1 MVKGRKPLSSAVK
14 DASGAF
20 AKNPQRRNHEEPK
33 PKLSDP
39 KIPDHVEADPVAK
52 SRWFWVCEQ
61 LREMNLLHATDQ
73 GLIAGYCLDYSMMI
87 SLWGRIKG
95 GIVSEM
101 NEKGNVSTKPEA
113 NQFHKFADRCLKREA
128 ELGLTPSSRAR
139 LRAPQ
144 AEEEDVF
151 EEWLKRATG

>member
-14 DASGAF
+14 EASGAF
-20 AKNPQRRNHEEPK
+20 AKDPQRRNREEPK

-52 SRWFWVCEQ
+52 SRWYWVCDQ

-87 SLWGRIKG
+87 SLWSHIKG

-101 NEKGNVSTKPEA
+101 SEKGNVSTKPEA

-139 LRAPQ
+139 WRAPQ

-151 EEWLKRATG
+151 EERLKRATG

>member
-1 MVKGRKPLSSAVK
+1 MVKGRKPKAPAVK
-14 DASGAF
+14 VAEGSF
-20 AKNPQRRNHEEPK
+20 TKHPERRNHEEPK

-52 SRWFWVCEQ
+52 SRWFWVCDQ
-61 LREMNLLHATDQ
+61 LREMSLLHATDQ
-73 GLIAGYCLDYSMMI
+73 GLIAGYCLDYSLMLH
-87 SLWGRIKG
+87 LWEHIKG
-95 GIVSEM
+95 GNVSHL

-113 NQFHKFADRCLKREA
+113 NAFDKVCTRLMKREA

-151 EEWLKRATG
+151 QEWLKRATG